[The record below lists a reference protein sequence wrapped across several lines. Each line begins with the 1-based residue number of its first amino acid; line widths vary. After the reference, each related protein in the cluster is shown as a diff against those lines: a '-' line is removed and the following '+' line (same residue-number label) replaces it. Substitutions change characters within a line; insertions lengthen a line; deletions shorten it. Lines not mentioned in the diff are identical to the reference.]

1 AVRIN
6 HPPLESSVN
15 GLVYGLCT
23 SALLLA
29 SAMLWIHEV
38 PPRIHGISILGA
50 AGYLVAA
57 FLATRVL
64 WVVRRSESR
73 KHD

>member
-1 AVRIN
+1 
-6 HPPLESSVN
+6 
-15 GLVYGLCT
+15 LVYGLCT

-29 SAMLWIHEV
+29 SALLWINHV
-38 PPRIHGISILGA
+38 PPTIRGVSVLGA

-64 WVVRRSESR
+64 WRVRRLEKR
-73 KHD
+73 KDD